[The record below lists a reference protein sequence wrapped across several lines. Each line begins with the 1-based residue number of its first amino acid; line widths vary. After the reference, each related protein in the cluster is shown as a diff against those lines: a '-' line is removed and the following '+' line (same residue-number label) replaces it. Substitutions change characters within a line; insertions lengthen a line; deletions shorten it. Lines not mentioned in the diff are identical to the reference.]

1 MMIKI
6 LSLGKYNA
14 ITNLVLELEEE
25 NKILKIHNE
34 RLNGRLKEL
43 EQTLTDFETN
53 GVKIKAEL
61 PFDEFEDEF
70 EEVEFSEDIS
80 GWLKVSNDNTVNSVE
95 LNYGYED

>member
-1 MMIKI
+1 MIKI
-6 LSLGKYNA
+6 LSLEKYNA

-43 EQTLTDFETN
+43 EQTLTDFENN

-80 GWLKVSNDNTVNSVE
+80 DWLKVSNDNTVNSVE

>member
-43 EQTLTDFETN
+43 EQTLTDFENN

-80 GWLKVSNDNTVNSVE
+80 DWLKVSNDNTVNSVE

>member
-1 MMIKI
+1 MIKI
-6 LSLGKYNA
+6 LSLSKYNA

-80 GWLKVSNDNTVNSVE
+80 DWLKVSNDNTVNSVK
-95 LNYGYED
+95 LSYGYED

>member
-80 GWLKVSNDNTVNSVE
+80 DWLKVSNDNTVNSVE

>member
-43 EQTLTDFETN
+43 EQTLTDFENN

-61 PFDEFEDEF
+61 PFDEFEEVEF
-70 EEVEFSEDIS
+70 EEDIS
-80 GWLKVSNDNTVNSVE
+80 DWLKVSNDSTVSSVK

>member
-1 MMIKI
+1 MIKI
-6 LSLGKYNA
+6 LSLEKYNA

-43 EQTLTDFETN
+43 EQTLTDFENN

-61 PFDEFEDEF
+61 PFDEFEEVEF
-70 EEVEFSEDIS
+70 EEDIS
-80 GWLKVSNDNTVNSVE
+80 DWLKVSNDSTVSSVK

>member
-61 PFDEFEDEF
+61 PFDEFEEVEF
-70 EEVEFSEDIS
+70 EEDIS
-80 GWLKVSNDNTVNSVE
+80 DWLKVSNDSTVSSVE